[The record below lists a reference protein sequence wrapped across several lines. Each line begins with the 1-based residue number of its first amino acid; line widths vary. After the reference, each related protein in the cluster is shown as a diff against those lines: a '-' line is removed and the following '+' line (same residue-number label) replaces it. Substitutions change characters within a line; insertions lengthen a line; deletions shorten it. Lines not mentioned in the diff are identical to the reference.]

1 MEFYFEKLKVWQEGM
16 NLVEMIY
23 KLTEKFPK
31 KEQFGL
37 IAQLRRAAISI
48 PSNIAEGQGRYHR
61 KEFIQFLYNA
71 RGSLY
76 EVITQ
81 VKVVERLEY
90 LAESE
95 IEQLLKL
102 CRLIESKLSGLINS
116 MKEKT

>member
-16 NLVEMIY
+16 NLVERIY
-23 KLTEKFPK
+23 KLTGKFPK

-81 VKVVERLEY
+81 IKVVERLEY
-90 LAESE
+90 LTKRETE
-95 IEQLLKL
+95 ELLQQ
-102 CRLIESKLSGLINS
+102 CRLIESKLGGLINS
-116 MKEKT
+116 MKERI